1 MALFIAKRLLMMIAT
16 MFVTSVLVFSLL
28 EFTPGNVASKTLGPY
43 ATAAQKE
50 ILYKKLQ
57 LDDSLVVRY
66 VRWVSVLSGI
76 SRDPVYDPDLKL
88 GYKDPRGDQYFGN
101 FGWSLKYRLPVND
114 VMWRRLGN
122 TMILAGI
129 AFAIIVPLSLV
140 FGILSGMREGSAL
153 DRSLSYTGITLT
165 SIPEFASAT
174 FLLVIFVLMLGWL
187 PGTSHMQSF
196 EPWSW
201 ASQMVLPVLVLV
213 LYDFGYV
220 ARMVRGSMV
229 EVMTRPYIRTAI
241 LKGLPYRQ
249 VILKHALRNALIAP
263 FTVILLQI
271 PFLITGVVVTE
282 TVFSY
287 PGFGK
292 MLLEAALFGDTAM
305 IEAAT
310 LIAVFI
316 AVMTQLIGDVGYM
329 YINPRIRFI

>member
-1 MALFIAKRLLMMIAT
+1 MAVFIFKRLLMLVAT
-16 MFVTSVLVFSLL
+16 MIVASAIVFALL

-43 ATAAQKE
+43 ATQAQKD
-50 ILYKKLQ
+50 ILYEKLQ
-57 LDDSLVVRY
+57 LDDPLHVRY
-66 VRWVSVLSGI
+66 LRWIGVLTGVLK
-76 SRDPVYDPDLKL
+76 DPVQDPELKL
-88 GYKDPRGDQYFGN
+88 GFEDPRGDRYFGN
-101 FGWSLKYRLPVND
+101 FGWSLKYRTPVND

-122 TMILAGI
+122 TLILAGI

-140 FGILSGMREGSAL
+140 FGVLSGMREGSAM
-153 DRSLSYTGITLT
+153 DRTLSYTGITLT

-174 FLLVIFVLMLGWL
+174 FLLVIFVLLLGWL
-187 PGTSHMQSF
+187 PGTANMQNF
-196 EPWSW
+196 ESWSW

-229 EVMTRPYIRTAI
+229 EVMTKPYIRTAV

-282 TVFSY
+282 TVFGY

-292 MLLEAALFGDTAM
+292 MLLESALFGDVAM

-310 LIAVFI
+310 LVAVFV
-316 AVMTQLIGDVGYM
+316 AVLTQLVGDVGYM

>member
-1 MALFIAKRLLMMIAT
+1 MAVFVLKRLLMMALT
-16 MFVTSVLVFSLL
+16 MVVASFLVFALM

-43 ATAAQKE
+43 ATPEQKE
-50 ILYKKLQ
+50 ILYDKLQ
-57 LDDSLVVRY
+57 LGDPLFVRY
-66 VRWVSVLSGI
+66 FRWIGVLSGVI
-76 SRDPVYDPDLKL
+76 KDPVQNPELNL
-88 GYKDPRGDQYFGN
+88 GFEDPRGDQYFGN
-101 FGWSLKYRLPVND
+101 FGWSARFRVPVND

-122 TMILAGI
+122 TLILAGI

-140 FGILSGMREGSAL
+140 FGVLSGMREGSLL

-174 FLLVIFVLMLGWL
+174 FLLVIFVLLLGWL
-187 PGTSHMQSF
+187 PGTANMQNF
-196 EPWSW
+196 ETWSW

-282 TVFSY
+282 TVFGY

-292 MLLEAALFGDTAM
+292 MLLDAALFGDIAM

-310 LIAVFI
+310 LVAVFI